1 MARKALLGSTFV
13 QVEANR
19 SLHMPTGVAMFSRIT
34 LIFVFALV
42 AVLSHAAFAQ
52 QPAKVPLIGILDI
65 RASTPAA
72 PSISIEIIRKA
83 LADLGYVE
91 GRNIVIEIRSPEGD
105 RLDRLPEAA
114 AALVNLKPDVILTVG
129 ATAARAAKGATT
141 DIPIVLGLVVDP
153 VVFGLVANSEQPGG
167 SITGFTTFDPQEA
180 SKQFEILK
188 EAIPGLALVAL
199 LGDTVG
205 PPPAL
210 IQVFEDVARALG
222 LQTRV
227 LKVERASPDFEAA
240 LEAVKKEGVGAV
252 VVASTPVTSP
262 NRKRIIELAI
272 KHRLPTLS
280 PRDHADA
287 GGLISYGTGLSEA
300 IRRTATYADKIL
312 KGVKPSQLPV
322 ETVRQH
328 ELIINLKTAR
338 EIGFSFPPAMLS
350 RATQVVQ

>member
-1 MARKALLGSTFV
+1 MLGRV
-13 QVEANR
+13 
-19 SLHMPTGVAMFSRIT
+19 T
-34 LIFVFALV
+34 LIFAFALV
-42 AVLSHAAFAQ
+42 AVLSQAASAQ
-52 QPAKVPLIGILDI
+52 QAAKVPLIGILDI

-72 PSISIEIIRKA
+72 PSIPIKMIREA

-91 GRNIVIEIRSPEGD
+91 GRDIVIEIRTPEGD
-105 RLDRLPEAA
+105 RLDRLHEAA
-114 AALVNLKPDVILTVG
+114 AALVSLKPDVILTVG

-141 DIPIVLGLVVDP
+141 DIPIVFGLVVDP
-153 VVFGLVANSEQPGG
+153 VAFGLVANSAQPGG
-167 SITGFTTFDPQEA
+167 NITGFTIFDSQEA
-180 SKQFEILK
+180 SKQLEILK
-188 EAIPGLALVAL
+188 EVIPGLALVAL

-210 IQVFEDVARALG
+210 IQVFEDAARALG

-227 LKVERASPDFEAA
+227 LKVERANPDFEAVF
-240 LEAVKKEGVGAV
+240 EAAKKESVGAV
-252 VVASTPVTSP
+252 VVSSTPVTSP

-280 PRDHADA
+280 PRDHVDA

-300 IRRTATYADKIL
+300 TRRTATYVDKIL
-312 KGVKPSQLPV
+312 KGAKPSELPV

-338 EIGFSFPPAMLS
+338 EIGVSFPPAILS
-350 RATQVVQ
+350 RANQVVQ

>member
-1 MARKALLGSTFV
+1 
-13 QVEANR
+13 
-19 SLHMPTGVAMFSRIT
+19 MFSRVG
-34 LIFVFALV
+34 LIFFSTLV
-42 AVLSHAAFAQ
+42 AVLSHAASAQ
-52 QPAKVPLIGILDI
+52 QPAKVQRIGILDI

-72 PSISIEIIRKA
+72 PSMPIEIIRKA

-91 GRNIVIEIRSPEGD
+91 GRNIIFEIRSPEGD

-114 AALVNLKPDVILTVG
+114 AALVSLKPDVIFTIG

-141 DIPIVLGLVVDP
+141 DIPIVFGVVVDP
-153 VVFGLVANSEQPGG
+153 VAFGLVASLERPGG
-167 SITGFTTFDPQEA
+167 NITGFTNFDPQQE

-199 LGDTVG
+199 LGDSAG
-205 PPPAL
+205 PPPAM
-210 IQVFEDVARALG
+210 IKAHEDAARALG

-227 LKVERASPDFEAA
+227 LKVERANPDFETA
-240 LEAVKKEGVGAV
+240 LESAKKEGVGAV
-252 VVASTPVTSP
+252 VVFSTPVTSP

-300 IRRTATYADKIL
+300 IRRTATYVDKIL
-312 KGVKPSQLPV
+312 KGPKPSELPV
-322 ETVRQH
+322 ETVRQD
-328 ELIINLKTAR
+328 ELILNLKTAR
-338 EIGFSFPPAMLS
+338 DLGVTFPPAMLS
-350 RATQVVQ
+350 RANQVVQ